1 MKTTP
6 AAKPAPSPAFNADTA
21 KAVAPTRH
29 DGTARTFAFVQGEH
43 LFSATEVF
51 VATDAAAAKAA
62 LEAAAQAEAAA
73 KAKAKPAA

>member
-6 AAKPAPSPAFNADTA
+6 AAKPAPAPAPAFNAETA
-21 KAVAPTRH
+21 KPVAPTRH

-51 VATDAAAAKAA
+51 VATDGAAAKAA
-62 LEAAAQAEAAA
+62 LEAAA
-73 KAKAKPAA
+73 KAKAEAKPSA